1 MIEVVKETLKRKK
14 TMIIAIA
21 LIVMLL
27 FAFKVIVEKNP
38 SEQIQA
44 SNKITVEVQKVK
56 KTDLKKGLTYKANLE
71 PAQEAIVSSSV
82 SGLVTQVLFEVGD
95 KVNQGQVLVYLDDKD
110 LQNQLRSAE
119 IDLNKLQLDLNSART
134 NYETA
139 KELYVNGASSKITF
153 DDAERAYKTA
163 QANIELKRVSIQ
175 AINNSINDCSIKA
188 PISGEVGE
196 KSINIGQYVNPGTAM
211 AKIKNNSSIKALL
224 HLKQEDIEKVAVCQE
239 VSLILGK
246 DTETDH
252 KGVIKTIAASANNQT
267 RVFDCLVEINNT
279 SGAINSGVF
288 ATIKIPS
295 KDNKQ
300 VIEIPMS
307 AVTGSEG
314 NYSVFTLEKNAAHK
328 NTVEIGQIEDEMV
341 EITSGLQEGDYI
353 IITNLNSLQDGDKV
367 TASRKGV

>member
-1 MIEVVKETLKRKK
+1 MIEVIKTLKKKK
-14 TMIIAIA
+14 TMVIAIA
-21 LIVMLL
+21 LIVILL
-27 FAFKVIVEKNP
+27 FTFKVIADKNP

-44 SNKITVEVQKVK
+44 SNTITVEVQKVK
-56 KTDLKKGLTYKANLE
+56 ETDLKKGLTYKANLE
-71 PAQEAIVSSSV
+71 PVEEATVCSSV
-82 SGLVTQVLFEVGD
+82 SGLVTQVLFEAGD
-95 KVNQGQVLVYLDDKD
+95 KVNKGQVLVCLDDKD

-163 QANIELKRVSIQ
+163 QANIELKKVSIQ

-196 KSINIGQYVNPGTAM
+196 KSINIGQYANQGTAM

-224 HLKQEDIEKVAVCQE
+224 QLKQEDIEKVAIGQE
-239 VSLILGK
+239 VNLILGK
-246 DTETDH
+246 DTETDY
-252 KGVIKTIAASANNQT
+252 KGVIKTIAASANNRT
-267 RVFDCLVEINNT
+267 RVFDCLVEVDNA
-279 SGAINSGVF
+279 SGTINSGIF

-300 VIEIPMS
+300 AIVIPMS

-314 NYSVFTLEKNAAHK
+314 NYSVFTIEKNVAHR
-328 NTVEIGQIEDEMV
+328 NTVEIGEMENEMV
-341 EITSGLQEGDYI
+341 EIISGIQKGDYI
-353 IITNLNSLQDGDKV
+353 IISNLNSLQDGDKV
-367 TASRKGV
+367 KASGKGV